1 MNLYQLTKNYLEIIN
16 LSDELDEETLRDTLE
31 SISEPLEIKMA
42 NIVKV
47 IRSIE
52 ADIDFVETEEKR
64 LKELKES
71 KRNTIKRLKNMLLD
85 SVEIVGKETKTGG
98 KKLEVKGDAF
108 VKSVYTQKNPPSV
121 EIVDPKLIPDN
132 FKIAQ
137 EPKIDSK
144 AIIDAWKNNLQVEGA
159 NVKQSIGVRFK

>member
-16 LSDELDEETLRDTLE
+16 LSDELDEEVLADTIA
-31 SISEPLEIKMA
+31 SIEEPLEIKMA

-52 ADIDFVETEEKR
+52 ADNDFIETEEKR
-64 LKELKES
+64 LKALRES
-71 KRNTIKRLKNMLLD
+71 KKNTIKRLKNMLLD
-85 SVEIVGKETKTGG
+85 SVEIVGKETKSGG

-121 EIVDPKLIPDN
+121 EIIDPKLIPDD
-132 FKIAQ
+132 FKIPQ
-137 EPKIDSK
+137 DPKIDSK
-144 AIIDAWKNNLQVEGA
+144 AIIEAWKNNLQVEGA
-159 NVKQSIGVRFK
+159 NVTQGVGVRFK